1 MNQLIYLNCAATS
14 LRRPPCV
21 AEAVVRAMSSG
32 GNAARGTSVGEMS
45 SARGEYACREAL
57 AGLLGFGHP
66 DRLVFAANATQ
77 ALNTAI
83 MGVARP
89 GDVLVGTDWDHNSIL
104 RPLHECRDFRGCEV
118 RFVTAGR
125 DGQLDLSRLD
135 DLLDGA
141 RLLCL
146 THASN
151 LTGDRLTFGQ
161 VRDAVACAHD
171 HGALVL
177 LDCSQTAGC
186 VPVPMDAMGVDLL
199 AVTGHKALMGPTGT
213 GALLVAPGVDVHP
226 LLSGGTG
233 VLSFEEHQPAAFPE
247 HLEAGTLNA
256 HGIAGLL
263 ASVEWIAKKRVDT
276 IQAHDDVLRHRLVE
290 GLQAIP
296 GVTVYGREDAPHSPA
311 VAMNLAG
318 WESSEL
324 ADALAQDYGIATRA
338 GAHCAP
344 RMHCALG
351 TQDLG
356 AVRLSF
362 GWFNTQEE
370 IDLAVEAVAE
380 LAAEDAAEDEG
391 AAAGGAAA
399 GGAAAGGAAAGAARE
414 AGA

>member
-1 MNQLIYLNCAATS
+1 MPVLTYLNCAATS

-21 AEAVVRAMSSG
+21 AEAVVAAMSSC
-32 GNAARGTSVGEMS
+32 GNAARGTATGEMA

-66 DRLVFAANATQ
+66 DRVVFAANATQ

-83 MGVARP
+83 LGVARP

-118 RFVTAGR
+118 RFVPAGR
-125 DGQLDLSRLD
+125 DGALDLAQLDG
-135 DLLDGA
+135 LLCGA

-151 LTGDRLTFGQ
+151 LTGDRLSDGE
-161 VRDAVACAHD
+161 VRQAVDLAHA

-186 VPVPMDAMGVDLL
+186 VPINMGELGVDLL

-233 VLSFEEHQPAAFPE
+233 VLSFEEHQPAAYPE

-256 HGIAGLL
+256 HGIAGLAAAVGWL
-263 ASVEWIAKKRVDT
+263 AEEGVATV
-276 IQAHDDVLRHRLVE
+276 QAHDDALRERLVE
-290 GLQAIP
+290 GLLAAP
-296 GVTVYGREDAPHSPA
+296 GVTVYGRADAPHSPA

-324 ADALAQDYGIATRA
+324 ADALAQDFGIATRA

-344 RMHCALG
+344 RMHRALG
-351 TQDLG
+351 TQGTG
-356 AVRLSF
+356 AVRMSF
-362 GWFNTQEE
+362 GWYNTQDD
-370 IDLAVEAVAE
+370 IDLAVRAVRE
-380 LAAEDAAEDEG
+380 LAVEAAEGDES
-391 AAAGGAAA
+391 
-399 GGAAAGGAAAGAARE
+399 
-414 AGA
+414 

>member
-1 MNQLIYLNCAATS
+1 MYELTYLNCAATS

-21 AEAVVRAMSSG
+21 AEAVVRAMASG
-32 GNAARGTSVGEMS
+32 GNAARGTSAGEMS
-45 SARGEYACREAL
+45 SARGEFACREAL

-66 DRLVFAANATQ
+66 DRVIFTANATQ

-83 MGVARP
+83 LGVAQP
-89 GDVLVGTDWDHNSIL
+89 GDMLVGTDWDHNSIL

-118 RFVTAGR
+118 RFVPAGR
-125 DGQLDLSRLD
+125 DGAPALDQLD
-135 DLLDGA
+135 DLLAGA

-151 LTGDRLTFGQ
+151 LTGDRLPDQDIRET
-161 VRDAVACAHD
+161 VDLAHR

-186 VPVPMDAMGVDLL
+186 VPIRMDDLGVDLL

-213 GALLVAPGVDVHP
+213 GALLMAPGVDVHP
-226 LLSGGTG
+226 LVSGGTG
-233 VLSFEEHQPAAFPE
+233 VLSFEEHQPAAYPE

-256 HGIAGLL
+256 HGIAGLR
-263 ASVEWIAKKRVDT
+263 AAVEWIADVRVET
-276 IQAHDDVLRHRLVE
+276 IQAHDDALRRRLVE
-290 GLQAIP
+290 GLLAIP
-296 GVTVYGREDAPHSPA
+296 GVVVYGCPEAPHSPA
-311 VAMNLAG
+311 VAMNLTG

-344 RMHCALG
+344 RMHRALG
-351 TQDLG
+351 TEDLG

-362 GWFNTQEE
+362 GWFNTAEE
-370 IDLAVEAVAE
+370 IDLAVRAVRE
-380 LAAEDAAEDEG
+380 LAAEGAE
-391 AAAGGAAA
+391 A
-399 GGAAAGGAAAGAARE
+399 
-414 AGA
+414 